1 MPFTTIFCII
11 GAMSISAFPLFSGFV
26 AKSLIMS
33 SLGGMG
39 MVLIYFVLF
48 FASAGVLE
56 HSGIKIPYF
65 AFFAHE
71 RKSKVKEAPI
81 NMLIAMG
88 IAAVLCIG
96 IGVFPKYL
104 YQILPYTVEYQPYTI
119 DHVISQLQL
128 LVFAIIAFLFLVKFK
143 LYPSEIKST
152 VLNSDWF
159 YRKMLPGIGKP
170 LFKKI
175 GLLTELIYENLRFF
189 FRLILNKSQ
198 KFSNSS
204 YIKVTTPSFAA
215 TILISILFI
224 MLLIV
229 LI

>member
-1 MPFTTIFCII
+1 
-11 GAMSISAFPLFSGFV
+11 
-26 AKSLIMS
+26 
-33 SLGGMG
+33 MG

-88 IAAVLCIG
+88 IAAFLCIG

-189 FRLILNKSQ
+189 FRLILNKSH

-229 LI
+229 LL

>member
-229 LI
+229 LL